1 MLGLVAEFRAGKGPT
16 PGAYSSMAK
25 KRGYVWDG
33 IRDAH
38 HVHQVIE
45 ALGTLRQSG
54 GRALED
60 LGGMAM
66 MIAPLGVIVVL
77 FWLLK

>member
-1 MLGLVAEFRAGKGPT
+1 MMLGLVAEFRAGKGPT
-16 PGAYSSMAK
+16 PGAYSRMAK
-25 KRGYVWDG
+25 KRGNVWDG

-54 GRALED
+54 GL
-60 LGGMAM
+60 
-66 MIAPLGVIVVL
+66 
-77 FWLLK
+77 